1 MKIFIT
7 HSSSGWQNVLS
18 FFNDKIWKKNISLQ
32 RIYRTLAALMLC
44 DNDFL
49 QHTHKHFLH
58 VYGNKTT
65 FKLQTWFVFQVTLN
79 NKYRNC

>member
-18 FFNDKIWKKNISLQ
+18 FVNDKIWKKNISLQ

-44 DNDFL
+44 DNDFCSIHISTSCTCMEIK
-49 QHTHKHFLH
+49 QHSNCRLDL
-58 VYGNKTT
+58 Y
-65 FKLQTWFVFQVTLN
+65 FKLL
-79 NKYRNC
+79 